1 MGENTDLSY
10 AVLSPW
16 AEADPI
22 PFRGINARLNDLAG
36 KKIGLYCNTK
46 RVADPT
52 LKVIEERLKKQYK
65 LAGISW
71 FYAMVPNLVV
81 TEQKDRK
88 EEFEKWLGGVDA
100 VIAAYGD

>member
-1 MGENTDLSY
+1 MGGNACSY
-10 AVLSPW
+10 EVLSPW

-22 PFRGINARLNDLAG
+22 TFRGINPRVNDLAG

-46 RVADPT
+46 PVAEPA
-52 LKVIEERLKKQYK
+52 LKAVEERLKNKYN

-71 FYAMVPNLVV
+71 FFSMVPNLIM
-81 TEQKDRK
+81 TEQKDRLS
-88 EEFEKWLGGVDA
+88 EFEKWLEGVDT